1 MIELII
7 NKIAKKKKFDIKFCR
22 FDIKF
27 IVQCPMCKHVMS

>member
-7 NKIAKKKKFDIKFCR
+7 NKIAKKKFDIKFCR

-27 IVQCPMCKHVMS
+27 IVQCPICKHVMS